1 VTDIQPNWQK
11 KWKRVPTL
19 LCRVFFYLL
28 LSFLT
33 AAVPLGAVPAYSV
46 DLPDPLAG
54 KEAPSREGLRT
65 HTLRSLTML
74 DTPRYP
80 DDFHH
85 FNYVDPDT
93 PKRGTLRTAEVGT
106 FHNLAP
112 FILQQSSVQVWLVY
126 EQLFTSPRDDPL
138 SSYPLIAESA
148 EIADDKSFIVFH
160 LNPLARWQDGISV
173 TSEDVVFT
181 FNTLRNHDKAVPYF
195 RSVYRD
201 VKNVEAIDPHQV
213 KFYLS
218 PDCSTNLPFLIASMH
233 ILPEHFYATNEFGKT
248 SVELP
253 VGSGPYRVSQVL
265 PGRRIVYERVRNYWA
280 RDLPTRRGL
289 YNFDHWVVDYYRD
302 TNAKTQAFMAGLS
315 DIAVEFTPTRWLAYD
330 DLPDKAEHQLIKV
343 QSRLQGALGSM
354 NFAFNLRR
362 PPFDNRLIREAITQ
376 LFDFEWINR
385 VLLGGWAE
393 RNHSQ
398 FPNSELAAHGRPSS
412 AEIEL
417 LLPWKGKIR
426 AETLAGE
433 FTLPTSD
440 GSGYQRQQR
449 RDAFELFAQAGYAL
463 HDGDLVNGTG
473 KPLSI
478 EIITGGSD
486 FQNVLLA
493 FVASLRRA
501 GIDARLRII
510 DAPQFERRAR
520 VDYDFDMTFQFFGTT
535 DLPGPEQEFYW
546 GSRYAYERYT
556 VNVPGIQD
564 PVVDDLVSRI
574 GRATSRKELICATR
588 ALDRVIA
595 WNGYLLPG
603 WYMAFAHYAYWD
615 RFGRADDQ
623 MGQETDRDLGFPAIE
638 AWWAK

>member
-1 VTDIQPNWQK
+1 
-11 KWKRVPTL
+11 
-19 LCRVFFYLL
+19 
-28 LSFLT
+28 
-33 AAVPLGAVPAYSV
+33 
-46 DLPDPLAG
+46 
-54 KEAPSREGLRT
+54 
-65 HTLRSLTML
+65 M

-85 FNYVDPDT
+85 FNYADPDT

-148 EIADDKSFIVFH
+148 EIADDKSFIIFH
-160 LNPLARWQDGISV
+160 LNPLARWQDGFPSRQKMSCSLSTPCATTTRLFPISAQCTG
-173 TSEDVVFT
+173 TS
-181 FNTLRNHDKAVPYF
+181 K
-195 RSVYRD
+195 S
-201 VKNVEAIDPHQV
+201 VEAIDPHQV
-213 KFYLS
+213 KFHLS
-218 PDCSTNLPFLIASMH
+218 PDSNNNLPFLIASMH
-233 ILPEHFYATNEFGKT
+233 ILPAHFYATNEFGKT

-265 PGRRIVYERVRNYWA
+265 PGRRIVYERVRDYWA

-315 DIAVEFTPTRWLAYD
+315 DIAVEFNPMRWLAYD
-330 DLPDKAEHQLIKV
+330 DLPDKAEHRLIKV
-343 QSRLQGALGSM
+343 QSRLQGALGNM

-398 FPNSELAAHGRPSS
+398 FPNSELAAQGRPSS

-426 AETLAGE
+426 DETLDEE

-440 GSGYQRQQR
+440 GSW
-449 RDAFELFAQAGYAL
+449 
-463 HDGDLVNGTG
+463 
-473 KPLSI
+473 LS
-478 EIITGGSD
+478 
-486 FQNVLLA
+486 
-493 FVASLRRA
+493 
-501 GIDARLRII
+501 
-510 DAPQFERRAR
+510 APATPQGFR
-520 VDYDFDMTFQFFGTT
+520 VVRPSG
-535 DLPGPEQEFYW
+535 LC
-546 GSRYAYERYT
+546 S
-556 VNVPGIQD
+556 
-564 PVVDDLVSRI
+564 S
-574 GRATSRKELICATR
+574 
-588 ALDRVIA
+588 
-595 WNGYLLPG
+595 
-603 WYMAFAHYAYWD
+603 
-615 RFGRADDQ
+615 
-623 MGQETDRDLGFPAIE
+623 
-638 AWWAK
+638 

>member
-1 VTDIQPNWQK
+1 MPDLV
-11 KWKRVPTL
+11 
-19 LCRVFFYLL
+19 CRVFFYLL
-28 LSFLT
+28 LSFLI
-33 AAVPLGAVPAYSV
+33 AAASLGATPAHSV
-46 DLPDPLAG
+46 DLVDPLIG
-54 KEAPSREGLRT
+54 KEAPSPSLEGVRT
-65 HTLRSLTML
+65 HTLRALTLL
-74 DTPRYP
+74 DTPQYP
-80 DDFHH
+80 DDFNH
-85 FNYVDPDT
+85 FIYAEPSA

-126 EQLFTSPRDDPL
+126 EQLFASPRDDPL
-138 SSYPLIAESA
+138 SSYPLIAESV
-148 EIADDKSFIVFH
+148 EIAEDKSFIIFH
-160 LNPLARWQDGISV
+160 LNPLARWHDGILV

-181 FNTLRNHDKAVPYF
+181 FNILRTHDKAVPYF

-201 VKNVEAIDPHQV
+201 VKSVEAIDRHQV
-213 KFYLS
+213 KFHLS
-218 PDCSTNLPFLIASMH
+218 PDSNNNLPFLIASMH
-233 ILPEHFYATNEFGKT
+233 ILPGHYYATNEFGKA

-265 PGRRIVYERVRNYWA
+265 PGRRIVYERVRDYWA
-280 RDLPTRRGL
+280 QDLPTRRGL

-302 TNAKTQAFMAGLS
+302 TNAKTQAFMAGHS
-315 DIAVEFTPTRWLAYD
+315 DIVFEFNPMRWLAYD
-330 DLPDKAEHQLIKV
+330 DLPDKAEHRLVKV
-343 QSRLQGALGSM
+343 QSRLQCALGNI

-362 PPFDNRLIREAITQ
+362 PPFDNRLVREAITQ

-393 RNHSQ
+393 RNHSR
-398 FPNSELAAHGRPSS
+398 FPNSELAVQGRPSS
-412 AEIEL
+412 SELEL

-426 AETLAGE
+426 DEALEEE
-433 FTLPTSD
+433 FTLPVSD
-440 GSGYQRQQR
+440 GTGYQRQQR
-449 RDAFELFAQAGYAL
+449 RKAFELFAQAGYAL
-463 HDGDLVNGTG
+463 HDGKLVNRTG

-478 EIITGGSD
+478 EIITGNSD
-486 FQNVLLA
+486 SQNVLLA

-510 DAPQFERRAR
+510 DAPQFERRSR
-520 VDYDFDMTFQFFGTT
+520 VDFDFDMTFQFFGTT

-556 VNVPGIQD
+556 ANVPGIQD
-564 PVVDDLVSRI
+564 PVVDDLISRI
-574 GRATSRKELICATR
+574 GRATSRKELISTTR
-588 ALDRVIA
+588 VLDRVIA

-603 WYMAFAHYAYWD
+603 WYMAFSRYAYWD

-623 MGQETDRDLGFPAIE
+623 IGQETGRRVGSAAIE

>member
-1 VTDIQPNWQK
+1 MPAL
-11 KWKRVPTL
+11 PY
-19 LCRVFFYLL
+19 RVFLYLL
-28 LSFLT
+28 SLTCAIAASLSP
-33 AAVPLGAVPAYSV
+33 APAYSIGLA
-46 DLPDPLAG
+46 DPFPGKETPDPNSAG
-54 KEAPSREGLRT
+54 MRT
-65 HTLRSLTML
+65 HILHALTLL
-74 DTPRYP
+74 DSPRYP

-85 FNYVDPDT
+85 FNYAKPDA

-106 FHNLAP
+106 FHNLTP

-148 EIADDKSFIVFH
+148 EIAEDKSFIIFR
-160 LNPLARWQDGISV
+160 LNPRARWQDDILV

-181 FNTLRNHDKAVPYF
+181 FNTLRNNDKAIPYF
-195 RSVYRD
+195 RSVYQD
-201 VKNVEAIDPHQV
+201 VKGVESIDPHQV
-213 KFYLS
+213 KFNLAPGS
-218 PDCSTNLPFLIASMH
+218 NKNLPFLIASMH
-233 ILPEHFYATNEFGKT
+233 ILPKHYYETNEFGKI

-265 PGRRIVYERVRNYWA
+265 PGRQIVYERVRDYWA

-289 YNFDHWVVDYYRD
+289 YNFDRLVVNYYRD
-302 TNAKTQAFMAGLS
+302 TNAKVQAFMTGLS
-315 DIAVEFTPTRWLAYD
+315 DIVVEFNPMRWLTYN
-330 DLPDKAEHQLIKV
+330 DLPDKAQHRLIKV

-362 PPFDNRLIREAITQ
+362 PPFDDRLIREAITQ

-398 FPNSELAAHGRPSS
+398 FPNSELAAQGCPSTG
-412 AEIEL
+412 EIEL

-426 AETLAGE
+426 DETLEAE
-433 FTLPTSD
+433 FAPPTSD
-440 GSGYQRQQR
+440 ADGYQRQQR
-449 RDAFELFAQAGYAL
+449 RRAFELFAQAGYSL
-463 HDGDLVNGTG
+463 HNGELVNGTG

-478 EIITGGSD
+478 EIITSNSD
-486 FQNVLLA
+486 FQNVLLV
-493 FVASLRRA
+493 FVTSLRRA

-510 DAPQFERRAR
+510 DTPQFERRSR
-520 VDYDFDMTFQFFGTT
+520 VDFDFDMTFQFFGTT

-546 GSRYAYERYT
+546 GARFAYERYT
-556 VNVPGIQD
+556 VNVPGVQD

-574 GRATSRKELICATR
+574 GRATSRKELISATR

-595 WNGYLLPG
+595 WNEYLLPG

-615 RFGRADDQ
+615 KFGRADYQ
-623 MGQETDRDLGFPAIE
+623 TGQEAGPNLGSPAVE
-638 AWWAK
+638 AWWTK